1 VKGDATIIQHLNGVL
16 KNELTAINQYF
27 LHGRTWKSWGYESLG
42 KKEYEE
48 SIDEMK
54 HADKLV
60 ERILFLEG
68 LPNLQDLGR
77 LRIGENVPE
86 GLTGDLELER
96 QSRTDLLAA
105 IAACEQAADYVS
117 RALLR
122 EILEDTE
129 GHIDWLETQ
138 LELIQQVGLQNYLQ
152 SAM

>member
-1 VKGDATIIQHLNGVL
+1 MSTTSPAGAGVSFRSD
-16 KNELTAINQYF
+16 ND
-27 LHGRTWKSWGYESLG
+27 WGASAQ
-42 KKEYEE
+42 
-48 SIDEMK
+48 I
-54 HADKLV
+54 
-60 ERILFLEG
+60 
-68 LPNLQDLGR
+68 
-77 LRIGENVPE
+77 
-86 GLTGDLELER
+86 
-96 QSRTDLLAA
+96 LAA